1 MREDEFGSNKNDF
14 SYFVNMALRNTM
26 PWTTLAIFLKDLA
39 PTLNESR
46 EIISILLKEL
56 ETLNSVLQ
64 EKQSQLKS
72 YTENSQNLDKCRS
85 RKISEEMSFELNE
98 DKDEENTGKES
109 EEQSSFKDI
118 EKNSEDNSFVSENY
132 VDIMNDQDFL
142 PETEPI
148 EDDMRVLEV
157 IKDRVD
163 DERYSSDRLM
173 SEEDEKRL
181 RNAQVRHSVEEI
193 DNEWYTFVPND
204 KPWENETEIL
214 DKPKEIEGS
223 ISRENEVIITS
234 NDSDSTPKDNSFQ
247 CTTCLKTFHDGR
259 NLKRHEKFHIGEK
272 PFECQTCKKR
282 FTQKCDLNKHERIHT
297 GEVPF
302 ECKTC
307 KKRFTQSGSLKIHER
322 IHSGEKPCFKT
333 FNQPSILKVHERIH
347 SGEVPYKCKACD
359 KRFRSH
365 SNLWHH
371 EKNYHN
377 DKET

>member
-142 PETEPI
+142 PETEP
-148 EDDMRVLEV
+148 EDDMR
-157 IKDRVD
+157 
-163 DERYSSDRLM
+163 
-173 SEEDEKRL
+173 EKRL